1 MMKSFPQVVN
11 NSCGGQ
17 IVKGS
22 YTTNSAIEV
31 KGGGIYN
38 DGTVNV
44 KNALIASNDFSEAR
58 QSDAKT
64 AVHIMRDEYL
74 PEAREQ

>member
-1 MMKSFPQVVN
+1 MMKSFPQIVN

-17 IVKGS
+17 IVKAS
-22 YTTNSAIEV
+22 YTTNSSIEV

-44 KNALIASNDFSEAR
+44 KNALIASNDFSEPDSLTQRR
-58 QSDAKT
+58 QSTLCVTNTFPK
-64 AVHIMRDEYL
+64 
-74 PEAREQ
+74 AREQ